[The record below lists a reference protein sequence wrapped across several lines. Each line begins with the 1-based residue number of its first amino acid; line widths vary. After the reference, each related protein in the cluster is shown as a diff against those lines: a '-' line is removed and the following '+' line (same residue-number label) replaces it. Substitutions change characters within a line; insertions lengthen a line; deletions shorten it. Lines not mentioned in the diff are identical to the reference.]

1 MRPVKT
7 PVRLRPRSVG
17 AIIAASSASRASV
30 APAPVSSVRC
40 QPGGGLL
47 STRCASRKIP
57 AAEAASEKSSGR
69 TSTPRVTRSAT
80 SEGRGLVTRGV
91 RALVDHAFGVWKLHR
106 IEIQAAPENTRSQA
120 VPLRLGFTR
129 EGVLRECERSGDRW
143 LDGVIFA
150 LLASEWR
157 GGEHVA

>member
-1 MRPVKT
+1 M
-7 PVRLRPRSVG
+7 
-17 AIIAASSASRASV
+17 
-30 APAPVSSVRC
+30 
-40 QPGGGLL
+40 
-47 STRCASRKIP
+47 
-57 AAEAASEKSSGR
+57 
-69 TSTPRVTRSAT
+69 
-80 SEGRGLVTRGV
+80 

-143 LDGVIFA
+143 LDGVIFS

-157 GGEHVA
+157 GAEQVA